1 MTRGRKALPDAI
13 KALKGNP
20 GKRRLNLGSDS
31 AAGDEAGKIPAPE
44 YVSSPLEKQIF
55 ARACA
60 ALATARFVRRT
71 DADALARW
79 ATYLAR
85 WISIKKRLDA
95 GKGKNK
101 ADVYYETASK
111 HGKMLRVH
119 PLFASMFKI
128 EQHLMALEDRLG
140 LNPTSRQ
147 AIIRGLINAPALPP
161 GDLFADGAQKPAA
174 ADKPQEPAGTEI
186 SALGFFNRPH

>member
-1 MTRGRKALPDAI
+1 MTRGRKALPDEI

-20 GKRRLNLGSDS
+20 GKRKLNLGSDVI
-31 AAGDEAGKIPAPE
+31 ADDAGKIPAPD
-44 YVSSPLEKQIF
+44 YVTGEIEKKIF
-55 ARACA
+55 QRACA

-71 DADALARW
+71 DADVLGRW
-79 ATYLAR
+79 SIYLAK
-85 WISIKKRLDA
+85 WVQIKRRLDD
-95 GKGKNK
+95 KRKK

-119 PLFASMFKI
+119 PLFASLFKV

-147 AIIRGLINAPALPP
+147 AIVRGLINAPSIPP
-161 GDLFADGAQKPAA
+161 GDLFGDGADKPAA
-174 ADKPQEPAGTEI
+174 PEKPQQPAGADL
-186 SALGFFNRPH
+186 SPLGFLNRTH